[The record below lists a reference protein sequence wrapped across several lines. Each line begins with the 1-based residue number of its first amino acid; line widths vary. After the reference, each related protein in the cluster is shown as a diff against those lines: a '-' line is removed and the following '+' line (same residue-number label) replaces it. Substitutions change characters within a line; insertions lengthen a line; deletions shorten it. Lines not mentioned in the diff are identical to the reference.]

1 MLKILFFVQ
10 EGNDLTRE
18 LLKRVNQTGRIHV
31 SPGEI
36 HGKFIIRFV
45 VTSWFTT
52 EDDILQAWDVISETA
67 STLLAERPA
76 LNHAYPM
83 KSLGD

>member
-1 MLKILFFVQ
+1 MLKVFVFLQ
-10 EGNDLTRE
+10 EGNVLTRE
-18 LLKRVNQTGRIHV
+18 LFRRVNQTGRIHV

-45 VTSWFTT
+45 VTAWWTT
-52 EDDILQAWDVISETA
+52 KDDILQAWDIISETA

-76 LNHAYPM
+76 LNHANQ
-83 KSLGD
+83 LE